1 MTESRHTHA
10 DSADGHGTVDC
21 SQIVLRV
28 FEFIDKETSPTD
40 SRRIKAHLDGCA
52 QCLDEY
58 ERDVLLKALVRRSC
72 QGHAAPGELR
82 NRIMSRLTS
91 VTVQT
96 SRDGSSETV
105 QAVEVIEEAVE
116 RWDRPR
122 S

>member
-1 MTESRHTHA
+1 MNEAHPHI
-10 DSADGHGTVDC
+10 DSADGHGAVDC

-28 FEFIDKETSPTD
+28 FEFIDKETSPID
-40 SRRIKAHLDGCA
+40 SQRIKAHLDGCA

-82 NRIMSRLTS
+82 RRIMSKLTS
-91 VTVQT
+91 VTVQST
-96 SRDGSSETV
+96 TRDGSSETV